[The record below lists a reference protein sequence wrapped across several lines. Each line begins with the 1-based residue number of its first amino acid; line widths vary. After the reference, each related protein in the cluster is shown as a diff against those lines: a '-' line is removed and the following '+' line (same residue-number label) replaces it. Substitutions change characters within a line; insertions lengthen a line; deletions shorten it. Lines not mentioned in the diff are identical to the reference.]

1 MPTTGDATKLD
12 YVRLPIPETTLSTPA
27 GAVISLRTLA
37 RDRAVLLLHVPRP
50 SPARAETLR
59 RVEGWAAKLS
69 RVALVPVLADS
80 VRGVD
85 LAAPTALL
93 LGADGLLAGGPVEGF
108 DAIDDFVSEIGEA
121 VDDPAGTN
129 QVRSPTP
136 SLREASYARVS
147 FGPASAGLRR
157 PGLVIVTITPARLH
171 LEHPDV
177 RIINLD
183 FTFRTIGEKE
193 NFAVSACRFDTI
205 AGGGDTALPNH
216 PANIDR
222 YPIGMIYRIGN
233 EEPPA

>member
-121 VDDPAGTN
+121 VDDPARTN
-129 QVRSPTP
+129 QVRRTP
-136 SLREASYARVS
+136 SLFRVS
-147 FGPASAGLRR
+147 
-157 PGLVIVTITPARLH
+157 
-171 LEHPDV
+171 
-177 RIINLD
+177 
-183 FTFRTIGEKE
+183 
-193 NFAVSACRFDTI
+193 
-205 AGGGDTALPNH
+205 ALPTGGSPFWRSPWLPFSSRTTQA
-216 PANIDR
+216 PANW
-222 YPIGMIYRIGN
+222 
-233 EEPPA
+233 